1 MFFCTFCFS
10 HQSCKGG
17 NIVQLWQIRRRRLRG
32 SPGVTEVAKGSSLLV
47 PKRVLVP
54 HLRFHCTTWFRTVQ
68 DGGMGCVSVVGHRPL
83 RTGPGGTSWAWRS
96 HIWEQGTHMKRLPT
110 PLLGAPD
117 QSLEETGMS
126 SCLFSHMSPCALL
139 TIARRV
145 QTPAYALRAAI
156 LHAGRT
162 LEPIG
167 SHTTRTVLDRGVAPV
182 LFQCSLD
189 DTNIQPRLGTG
200 VLNSRFMWETPRT

>member
-1 MFFCTFCFS
+1 
-10 HQSCKGG
+10 
-17 NIVQLWQIRRRRLRG
+17 
-32 SPGVTEVAKGSSLLV
+32 
-47 PKRVLVP
+47 
-54 HLRFHCTTWFRTVQ
+54 
-68 DGGMGCVSVVGHRPL
+68 
-83 RTGPGGTSWAWRS
+83 
-96 HIWEQGTHMKRLPT
+96 MKRLPT

-139 TIARRV
+139 MIARRV

-156 LHAGRT
+156 LHAGCT
-162 LEPIG
+162 LEPIR
-167 SHTTRTVLDRGVAPV
+167 SHTTRTVLDRGAAPV

-189 DTNIQPRLGTG
+189 DTNIQPKLGTS